1 MTSTGS
7 TASLWRDRPDRVE
20 VDQWPAQGDFD
31 VVVVGAGLTGLATAV
46 MLAGA
51 GRRVVVVE
59 ARTVGAVTTGHT
71 TAKISLLQGTQLST
85 VAKAHSE
92 DVARAYLDGSAAGQ
106 QWLLQFCDDHGVAYQ
121 RRDAVTYTIDDQQID
136 TVTGELEL
144 GQRLGLGVVPETG
157 AELPYRIAA
166 GIRLPDQAQFD
177 PMDALAAL
185 TAEFRRLGGQVV
197 EHTRVLD
204 VQVDGRAKII
214 TERGDLTADDVIL
227 GSGVPFLDRGLYF
240 AKLTPQRSYAVAFTV
255 PGDLPKHLYLSVD
268 TPTRSLRTATQDGRE
283 LLLVGGN
290 GHVVGRHQQAPS
302 RLVEDLVTWTQTWFP
317 GAEPTHTWSAQD
329 YQPVNHTPFVG
340 KLPRGGG
347 HVWLATGYS
356 KWGMTGAA
364 MAALHLAGE
373 LAGAEPEWATTLSTR
388 VSRPNAFVEAV
399 SANAEVA
406 AAAVGGWVSAELRPL
421 PDQAPAEG
429 EAVVGTVGG
438 RPTAT
443 VTVDGRTCTV
453 SAVCTHLGGIV
464 RYNDLEKSWDCP
476 LHGSRFAA
484 DGSVLEGPATKPLK
498 PHDSADHEAD
508 GAPTGAAG

>member
-1 MTSTGS
+1 
-7 TASLWRDRPDRVE
+7 
-20 VDQWPAQGDFD
+20 
-31 VVVVGAGLTGLATAV
+31 
-46 MLAGA
+46 
-51 GRRVVVVE
+51 
-59 ARTVGAVTTGHT
+59 
-71 TAKISLLQGTQLST
+71 
-85 VAKAHSE
+85 
-92 DVARAYLDGSAAGQ
+92 
-106 QWLLQFCDDHGVAYQ
+106 
-121 RRDAVTYTIDDQQID
+121 
-136 TVTGELEL
+136 
-144 GQRLGLGVVPETG
+144 
-157 AELPYRIAA
+157 
-166 GIRLPDQAQFD
+166 
-177 PMDALAAL
+177 MDALAAL
-185 TAEFRRLGGQVV
+185 TAELRRLGGQVV

-268 TPTRSLRTATQDGRE
+268 TPTRSLRTATHDGRE

-290 GHVVGRHQQAPS
+290 GHVVGRHEQAPS
-302 RLVEDLVTWTQTWFP
+302 RLVDDLVTWTQTWFP
-317 GAEPTHTWSAQD
+317 GAERTHTWSAQD

-364 MAALHLAGE
+364 MAALQLTGQLAGE
-373 LAGAEPEWATTLSTR
+373 ESAWATTLSTR

-399 SANAEVA
+399 TANAEVA

-443 VTVDGRTCTV
+443 ATVDGKTCTV

-498 PHDSADHEAD
+498 PHDAADHEAD
-508 GAPTGAAG
+508 GASTGPTGAAG